1 MSEVS
6 EILKTLVRYWLSE
19 KYKSQDVIFSDD
31 LLKRNNVKKLV
42 KSFLN
47 TKPYDSM
54 KNELLILSMID
65 KIMQIE
71 IYRILLNY

>member
-6 EILKTLVRYWLSE
+6 EILKTLIRFWLKE
-19 KYKSQDVIFSDD
+19 KLKNHDFKFSDD
-31 LLKRNNVKKLV
+31 LLKGNNVKNLV
-42 KSFLN
+42 NDFLN

-54 KNELLILSMID
+54 KNEVLILSIID

-71 IYRILLNY
+71 IYRILLN